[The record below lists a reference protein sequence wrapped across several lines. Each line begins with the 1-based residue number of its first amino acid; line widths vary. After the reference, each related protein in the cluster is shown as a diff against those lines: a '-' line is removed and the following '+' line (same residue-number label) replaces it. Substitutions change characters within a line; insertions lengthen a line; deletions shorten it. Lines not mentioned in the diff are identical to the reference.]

1 MAWNQ
6 TNRFQSL
13 DSSVEEFVDGQENE
27 NNKKKTKHDAALF
40 HEFLVLRDER
50 DKWTNWLLESW
61 TSFSASSL

>member
-13 DSSVEEFVDGQENE
+13 DSSVEEFVDGQVNE
-27 NNKKKTKHDAALF
+27 NDKKKTKHDAALF
-40 HEFLVLRDER
+40 WKAKR
-50 DKWTNWLLESW
+50 DKWTHWLLESW